1 MKYEI
6 TLPEGIPSG
15 ERIVVGRWHKE
26 IGDSILKTD
35 VIVQVETPTTIMEI
49 ESQVEGMLGE
59 ILCDAGQEV
68 TQEDILGIIED
79 DQPEPQAGEEAVEE
93 SEQTAEDETAEEENA
108 GEEVTGEPVA
118 EEAAVEE
125 AAPEAEVPPTPAT
138 SQRTPITD
146 RARWLAMASGVE
158 IDELS
163 GTGPGGRIIVRDVEE
178 VIAQR
183 KAAPE
188 TPSKETPAVAAKQV
202 LLSPAEQ
209 VLAQRMSQ
217 AHRDV
222 PQYDITVVADATHLI
237 AWRKARKDAPRI
249 TAIMVKLSADALA
262 DHPRINATFL
272 GRSWRPNT
280 AANIAVAVD
289 TPHGMVWPVL
299 HNCQSK
305 SLQQIADELADL
317 ATKGR
322 DGKLTAHDAADANFS
337 ITNLGMYDVDVFN
350 AVIWPGQTAVLA
362 VGAIRQEAVVVSGAI
377 LPRHVVRLTLGC
389 DRRVIEGAFG
399 ARYLA
404 RLKELIEKAK
414 L

>member
-1 MKYEI
+1 MRYEI
-6 TLPEGIPSG
+6 TLPEGIPAD

-26 IGDSILKTD
+26 IGDNIQKTD
-35 VIVQVETPTTIMEI
+35 VILEIETSTTILEI

-59 ILCDAGQEV
+59 ILCDAGEEV
-68 TQEDILGIIED
+68 SADDVLGIIED
-79 DQPEPQAGEEAVEE
+79 DQPEPEIVEEAEPA
-93 SEQTAEDETAEEENA
+93 AEDETAAIPSEESVT
-108 GEEVTGEPVA
+108 EEPAA
-118 EEAAVEE
+118 EETDAEPQT
-125 AAPEAEVPPTPAT
+125 APRVT
-138 SQRTPITD
+138 ITD

-158 IDELS
+158 IEGLA
-163 GTGPGGRIIVRDVEE
+163 GTGPGGRIIVRDVEDA
-178 VIAQR
+178 IAQR
-183 KAAPE
+183 KVTPEAPPPE
-188 TPSKETPAVAAKQV
+188 TAVTTAKQV
-202 LLSPAEQ
+202 PLSPAEQ

-217 AHRDV
+217 AHRDI

-237 AWRKARKDAPRI
+237 AWRKSRKDAPRL
-249 TAIMVKLSADALA
+249 TAVIVKLAADALT

-280 AANIAVAVD
+280 SANIAVAVD
-289 TPHGMVWPVL
+289 TPHGMMWPVL

-317 ATKGR
+317 AAKAR
-322 DGKLTAHDAADANFS
+322 DGKLTTHDAADANFT
-337 ITNLGMYDVDVFN
+337 ITNLGMFGVTEFN

-389 DRRVIEGAFG
+389 DRRVVEGAFG

-404 RLKELIEKAK
+404 RLKELIETAK
-414 L
+414 M

>member
-6 TLPEGIPSG
+6 TLPEGIPAG

-68 TQEDILGIIED
+68 TQDNILGIIED
-79 DQPEPQAGEEAVEE
+79 DQPEPQAEEETVEE
-93 SEQTAEDETAEEENA
+93 SEETAEEEVVEEENA
-108 GEEVTGEPVA
+108 GEPA
-118 EEAAVEE
+118 EEETAAEQE
-125 AAPEAEVPPTPAT
+125 QPSQSAPPA
-138 SQRTPITD
+138 RIPITD

-158 IDELS
+158 IDGLS

-188 TPSKETPAVAAKQV
+188 APPKETAATAAKQV

-217 AHRDV
+217 AHRDI

-289 TPHGMVWPVL
+289 TPHGMMWPVL

-305 SLQQIADELADL
+305 PLQQIADELADL
-317 ATKGR
+317 ANKAR
-322 DGKLTAHDAADANFS
+322 EGKHIAHDTADANFS

-362 VGAIRQEAVVVSGAI
+362 IGAIRQEAVVVSGAI
-377 LPRHVVRLTLGC
+377 LPRHMVRLTLGC
-389 DRRVIEGAFG
+389 DRRVVEGASG

>member
-1 MKYEI
+1 MRYEI
-6 TLPEGIPSG
+6 TLPEGIPVG
-15 ERIVVGRWHKE
+15 ERVVIGRWHKE
-26 IGDSILKTD
+26 IGDNIQKTD
-35 VIVQVETPTTIMEI
+35 VILEVETSTTILEI

-59 ILCDAGQEV
+59 ILCDAGEEV
-68 TQEDILGIIED
+68 SADDVLGIIED
-79 DQPEPQAGEEAVEE
+79 DQPEPEAEAGPEEA
-93 SEQTAEDETAEEENA
+93 TEEEA
-108 GEEVTGEPVA
+108 M

-125 AAPEAEVPPTPAT
+125 SVAEPETSAESSPAPRA
-138 SQRTPITD
+138 PITD

-158 IDELS
+158 IEGLS

-188 TPSKETPAVAAKQV
+188 APPKETSATAAKQV

-217 AHRDV
+217 AHRDI
-222 PQYDITVVADATHLI
+222 PQYDITVVADSTHLI
-237 AWRKARKDAPRI
+237 AWRKAHKDAPRI
-249 TAIMVKLSADALA
+249 TAIMVKLAADALA

-280 AANIAVAVD
+280 SANIAVAVD
-289 TPHGMVWPVL
+289 TPHGMVSPVL

-305 SLQQIADELADL
+305 SLQQIADELTEL
-317 ATKGR
+317 ATKAR
-322 DGKLTAHDAADANFS
+322 KGKLTAHDTADANFT
-337 ITNLGMYDVDVFN
+337 ITNLGMYDVSVFN

-362 VGAIRQEAVVVSGAI
+362 IGAIRQEPVVVSGAI
-377 LPRHVVRLTLGC
+377 LPRHIVRLTLGC
-389 DRRVIEGAFG
+389 DRRVVEGAFG
-399 ARYLA
+399 ARYLV
-404 RLKELIEKAK
+404 RLKELIETAK